1 MPGRIILKF
10 VSMINRNVYIIAF
23 FVLTVF
29 HNSCTR
35 MDSACELSKAD
46 KEWILSDVDS
56 LPYLKNG
63 IETIS
68 MSVETIWGQS
78 SYDYSLGIRHGDN
91 NHWATSTIVFNLSEG
106 NKTQIKFHVR
116 ACWNT
121 VTFIHGDFI
130 NDVPDV
136 SFVNSVFKDSVRSE
150 IINVIGVE
158 YVGYV
163 KFTRPQ
169 ESLVKEFYFVKN
181 NGIVKLVTADDD
193 VYELLP

>member
-1 MPGRIILKF
+1 MR
-10 VSMINRNVYIIAF
+10 NRNVFIIAF

-35 MDSACELSKAD
+35 MNSACELSKAD

-63 IETIS
+63 LETIS

-91 NHWATSTIVFNLSEG
+91 NYWAITKLIFNHSATK
-106 NKTQIKFHVR
+106 KTQIKYLVE

-121 VTFIHGDFI
+121 VEFIHTDFI
-130 NDVPDV
+130 NEVRDA
-136 SFVNSVFKDSVRSE
+136 SFRNSVFKDSVRSE
-150 IINVIGVE
+150 IINVLGVE

-181 NGIVKLVTADDD
+181 HGIVKLVTADND